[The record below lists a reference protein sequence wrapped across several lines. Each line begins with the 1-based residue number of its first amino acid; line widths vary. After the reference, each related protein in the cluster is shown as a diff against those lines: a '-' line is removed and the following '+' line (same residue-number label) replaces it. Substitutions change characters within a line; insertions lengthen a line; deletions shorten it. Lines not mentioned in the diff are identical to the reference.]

1 MTGFVQGVMYRKST
15 LAQAHELG
23 LRGWVRNEPDG
34 TVSGEAAGPT
44 KHVELLYV
52 TNLSNHRRDYLHIG
66 PTEARVE
73 NVDVMFIKHHDISQS
88 TLPYPFEI
96 RT

>member
-1 MTGFVQGVMYRKST
+1 MFRKST
-15 LAQAHELG
+15 LQQAHDLD

-34 TVSGEAAGPT
+34 TVSGEAAGASE
-44 KHVELLYV
+44 HVQRLYV
-52 TNLSNHRRDYLHIG
+52 RHTDFSRDYLHLG
-66 PTEARVE
+66 PRDARVD

-96 RT
+96 RA